1 LQSNTPSKQQ
11 ITQTTSQTNNKKI
24 NKPTTP
30 TTQESM
36 AKPFTRKPAIPP
48 ILKFEHQIKVV
59 ARFADVNALVS
70 TAVSH
75 DSGTDPVAAYLD
87 WYFDQ
92 YPVHADALGA
102 VGYAHRLGNF
112 SAEDFDS
119 RDQQAAQ
126 WLGRFEAEPPG
137 IDRDLIVSA
146 LRGTLLMA
154 SWPAWRRD
162 PSVYLSPVF
171 AGLLHPFLHQ
181 LRPEPELV
189 HGVLSR
195 LAEVPQVLAAC
206 RDNLDAKLSA
216 PRLVRRALR
225 QAAAG
230 PAFLRNSLPA
240 EVQDPALRARLADA
254 AVPAVQAFEETS
266 RFLTDFAERAIGDWR
281 MGEKLYSA
289 LLMQRELLDYGAHE
303 LHCRGVAAWDALDV
317 QMRELA
323 VQVPGG
329 IADWRVTMEALQD
342 DHPPTV
348 EAMRAEYE
356 AETARARTFLADHEL
371 VTFAEGEQCR
381 VVPAPAYQR
390 SIMAVASYLQ
400 PPALTRSR
408 LGHFFV
414 PYTPDGATE
423 EQITQRLRTN
433 ARAQLP
439 TIAVHETYPGHHWQL
454 SWAAQ
459 ASPAVRAVHRSAFF
473 AEGWALYAEGMMRE
487 QGYFA
492 DPAHELAHLDARI
505 FRAARMVVDTA
516 LHCAEMD
523 ERQAEQFM
531 ATHASLST
539 ETTKAEVD
547 RYCAWPTQAPS
558 YLTGCLEIEQ
568 LRIQWPGQLRDFH
581 DTLAGSGCLPL
592 GLAKRALAGN
602 S

>member
-1 LQSNTPSKQQ
+1 M
-11 ITQTTSQTNNKKI
+11 SQD
-24 NKPTTP
+24 
-30 TTQESM
+30 
-36 AKPFTRKPAIPP
+36 PASDP
-48 ILKFEHQIKVV
+48 I
-59 ARFADVNALVS
+59 
-70 TAVSH
+70 
-75 DSGTDPVAAYLD
+75 AAYLA

-92 YPVHADALGA
+92 HPVHADALGA
-102 VGYAHRLGNF
+102 AGYAHRLGDF
-112 SAEDFDS
+112 SAAAFDG
-119 RDQQAAQ
+119 RERQAAH
-126 WLGRFEAEPPG
+126 WLARFEAEPPG
-137 IDRDLIVSA
+137 IDRDLIVST

-154 SWPAWRRD
+154 GWPAWRRD
-162 PSVYLSPVF
+162 PSGYLNPVF
-171 AGLLHPFLHQ
+171 AGLLQPFLHR

-189 HGVLSR
+189 DGVVAR

-206 RDNLDAKLSA
+206 RDNLDAELSA

-225 QAAAG
+225 QAAVG

-240 EVQDPALRARLADA
+240 EVQDPALRARLAEA
-254 AVPAVQAFEETS
+254 AVPAVEAFEQITA
-266 RFLTDFAERAIGDWR
+266 FLTDFAERAAGDWR
-281 MGEKLYSA
+281 MGDKLYSA
-289 LLMQRELLDYGAHE
+289 LLRQRELLDYGAAE
-303 LHCRGVAAWDALDV
+303 LHRRGVTAWEVLDA

-323 VQVPGG
+323 ARVPGG
-329 IADWRVTMEALQD
+329 SADWRATMEALQD

-356 AETARARTFLADHEL
+356 AETARARAFLADREL

-423 EQITQRLRTN
+423 EQVTQRLRTN

-454 SWAAQ
+454 SWAAE
-459 ASPAVRAVHRSAFF
+459 ASDKGAAVRSVHRSAFF

-487 QGYFA
+487 QGYFT
-492 DPAHELAHLDARI
+492 DPAHELAHLEARI
-505 FRAARMVVDTA
+505 FRAARMVVDTE
-516 LHCAEMD
+516 LHCGDMD
-523 ERQAEQFM
+523 QSQAEQFM
-531 ATHASLST
+531 ATRASLSPAT
-539 ETTKAEVD
+539 AKAEVD

-568 LRIQWPGQLRDFH
+568 LRTEWPGQLRDFH

-592 GLAKRALAGN
+592 GLARRALAGN

>member
-1 LQSNTPSKQQ
+1 M
-11 ITQTTSQTNNKKI
+11 SQ
-24 NKPTTP
+24 
-30 TTQESM
+30 
-36 AKPFTRKPAIPP
+36 
-48 ILKFEHQIKVV
+48 KFGSDLI
-59 ARFADVNALVS
+59 A
-70 TAVSH
+70 T
-75 DSGTDPVAAYLD
+75 YLD

-92 YPVHADALGA
+92 HPVHADALGA
-102 VGYAHRLGNF
+102 VGYAHRLGGF
-112 SAEDFDS
+112 SAEAFDS
-119 RDQQAAQ
+119 RDRQAAQ
-126 WLGRFEAEPPG
+126 WLAQFESEPPG

-146 LRGTLLMA
+146 LRGRLLMA
-154 SWPAWRRD
+154 GWPAWRRD

-171 AGLLHPFLHQ
+171 AGLLQPFLHQ
-181 LRPEPELV
+181 LRAEPQLV
-189 HGVLSR
+189 DGVLSR

-206 RDNLDAKLSA
+206 RDNLDPELSA
-216 PRLVRRALR
+216 PRLVHRALR

-230 PAFLRNSLPA
+230 PAFLRDSLPA
-240 EVQDPALRARLADA
+240 EVQDPVLRGRVADA
-254 AVPAVQAFEETS
+254 AVAAVQAFEEITS
-266 RFLTDFAERAIGDWR
+266 FLTDFAERATGDWR
-281 MGEKLYSA
+281 MGEKLYSE
-289 LLMQRELLDYGAHE
+289 LLRQRELLGYGADE
-303 LHCRGVAAWDALDV
+303 LHRRGVAAWDSLDA

-323 VQVPGG
+323 VRVPGG
-329 IADWRVTMEALQD
+329 STDWRATMEALQD

-356 AETARARTFLADHEL
+356 AETARARAFLADHEL

-390 SIMAVASYLQ
+390 AIMAVASYLQ

-423 EQITQRLRTN
+423 EQVTQRLRTN

-454 SWAAQ
+454 SWAAEKC
-459 ASPAVRAVHRSAFF
+459 AAVRSVHRSAFF

-487 QGYFA
+487 QGYFTN
-492 DPAHELAHLDARI
+492 PAHELAHLEARI

-516 LHCAEMD
+516 LHCGDMEEA
-523 ERQAEQFM
+523 QAEEFM
-531 ATHASLST
+531 ATRASLSPGT
-539 ETTKAEVD
+539 AKAEVD
-547 RYCAWPTQAPS
+547 RYCAWPTQAPA

-568 LRIQWPGQLRDFH
+568 LRTQWPGQLRDFH

-592 GLAKRALAGN
+592 GLARRVLAGN

>member
-1 LQSNTPSKQQ
+1 L
-11 ITQTTSQTNNKKI
+11 TS
-24 NKPTTP
+24 
-30 TTQESM
+30 
-36 AKPFTRKPAIPP
+36 
-48 ILKFEHQIKVV
+48 
-59 ARFADVNALVS
+59 VS
-70 TAVSH
+70 RSSASDQVS
-75 DSGTDPVAAYLD
+75 AYLD
-87 WYFDQ
+87 WYFDWH
-92 YPVHADALGA
+92 PVQADSLGA
-102 VGYAHRLGNF
+102 SGYAARLGDF
-112 SAEDFDS
+112 SATSLEG
-119 RDQQAAQ
+119 RQREAAQ
-126 WLGRFEAEPPG
+126 WLARFEAEPDG
-137 IDRDLIVSA
+137 IDRDLIVSS
-146 LRGTLLMA
+146 LRGITLMD

-162 PSVYLSPVF
+162 PAVYLGPVL
-171 AGLLHPFLHQ
+171 AGLLLPFLHR
-181 LRPEPELV
+181 LRPEAELV
-189 HGVLSR
+189 DGVLSR
-195 LAEVPQVLAAC
+195 LAQVPEVLAAC
-206 RDNLDAKLSA
+206 RDNLDTNLAA
-216 PRLVRRALR
+216 PRLVRRGLR

-240 EVQDPALRARLADA
+240 EVHDPALRARLADA
-254 AVPAVQAFEETS
+254 AVPAIRAFEETTG
-266 RFLTDFAERAIGDWR
+266 FLTDFAERAGGDWR

-289 LLMQRELLDYGAHE
+289 LLRQRELLDYGAGE
-303 LHCRGVAAWDALDV
+303 LNRRGAAAWNALDA

-323 VQVPGG
+323 TRVPGG
-329 IADWRVTMEALQD
+329 SSDWRSTMEALQD

-356 AETARARTFLADHEL
+356 AETARARAFLADRKL
-371 VTFAEGEQCR
+371 VTFADGEQCR

-390 SIMAVASYLQ
+390 PIMAVASYLH

-423 EQITQRLRTN
+423 EQVTQRLRTN

-459 ASPAVRAVHRSAFF
+459 ASPAVRAVHRSSYF

-487 QGYFA
+487 QGYFTV
-492 DPAHELAHLDARI
+492 PAHELAHLDARI

-516 LHCAEMD
+516 LHCGDMD
-523 ERQAEQFM
+523 EAHAEDFM
-531 ATHASLST
+531 VTRASLSPAT
-539 ETTKAEVD
+539 AKAEID

-568 LRIQWPGQLRDFH
+568 LRAQWPGQLREFH

-592 GLAKRALAGN
+592 GLARRALAGK